1 MSTQIQ
7 CKKKCQHK
15 KSMWNI
21 YLYIYIVYSEYFSTY
36 FSRRWHK
43 FLYPEFEWSQWEVS
57 LPTDPSFYTCFHDAH
72 LSLIVSY
79 QFNLLNYVHYLFVC
93 FLNIFMSKEIHK
105 NESRLRLLQKKK
117 ITCQIKRFICDR
129 EENCI
134 FIISYCLIFWT
145 VCYLTLDFR
154 PYSKRS

>member
-15 KSMWNI
+15 KSTWNI

>member
-105 NESRLRLLQKKK
+105 NESRLRLLQKK

-134 FIISYCLIFWT
+134 FIISHCLIFWT

>member
-117 ITCQIKRFICDR
+117 KLLVKSNGLFVTEKKTAF
-129 EENCI
+129 
-134 FIISYCLIFWT
+134 SL
-145 VCYLTLDFR
+145 FR
-154 PYSKRS
+154 TAWYFELFVI